1 MRLKAAL
8 LSISLL
14 VLPMAGLMAQQDTSP
29 MGPELPDL
37 GGREITVAVENAY
50 PPYNFINEAGE
61 AVGWDY
67 DTFRDI
73 CAAINCVPVFQETSW
88 DGMLIA
94 IANGEFDVAADGI
107 TYTEDRDQTVDFSQ
121 LYQAYDETLLV
132 RADDDRFDTVEA
144 LLAIDGYRVGTQIG
158 TTNEITAHEVFGVD
172 NTQSFDTF
180 GAAIQALI
188 NDDVDAVVVDRP
200 AAEGYIET
208 QGGLRTLEESLSGQ
222 KGLAFA
228 FPPGSDLVEPINAAM
243 TYLIGTGRWDKIY
256 TRWFVSPDLPDLGG
270 REVTIAVENAYP
282 PFNFINEAGEAV
294 GWDYDTFNH
303 ICGLLNCVPV
313 FEETSWDGML
323 IAIANGE
330 FDVAADGITFTE
342 ERDQTVDFSRL
353 YNTYSETLLVRAE
366 EDRFTTSAE
375 LLAID
380 GYRVGT
386 QIGTTNE
393 ITAHELFGVENTQSF
408 DTFGAAVQALL
419 NDDVDAVVVDRP
431 AAEGYIEAQGGLS
444 VLDESLS
451 GVKGLAFAYPP
462 GSDLIE
468 PIDLAMG
475 RMFTDGTWDDIFAR
489 WFGN

>member
-1 MRLKAAL
+1 M
-8 LSISLL
+8 
-14 VLPMAGLMAQQDTSP
+14 
-29 MGPELPDL
+29 
-37 GGREITVAVENAY
+37 
-50 PPYNFINEAGE
+50 
-61 AVGWDY
+61 
-67 DTFRDI
+67 
-73 CAAINCVPVFQETSW
+73 
-88 DGMLIA
+88 
-94 IANGEFDVAADGI
+94 
-107 TYTEDRDQTVDFSQ
+107 
-121 LYQAYDETLLV
+121 
-132 RADDDRFDTVEA
+132 
-144 LLAIDGYRVGTQIG
+144 
-158 TTNEITAHEVFGVD
+158 
-172 NTQSFDTF
+172 
-180 GAAIQALI
+180 
-188 NDDVDAVVVDRP
+188 
-200 AAEGYIET
+200 
-208 QGGLRTLEESLSGQ
+208 
-222 KGLAFA
+222 
-228 FPPGSDLVEPINAAM
+228 
-243 TYLIGTGRWDKIY
+243 
-256 TRWFVSPDLPDLGG
+256 
-270 REVTIAVENAYP
+270 
-282 PFNFINEAGEAV
+282 
-294 GWDYDTFNH
+294 
-303 ICGLLNCVPV
+303 PV